1 MDSSWPGRNARR
13 RFSIPR
19 TRPKVARR
27 VSRISRISVLTLH
40 LAIAAAEIE
49 ERDAIARSRPNDF
62 ADENRMIAAGK
73 LIVDR
78 AFERGQRARNE
89 RHAELAALDV
99 DPGELVV
106 RSRSKSRRDI
116 GLIGAEDADAE
127 LPGSDDC
134 IVRFHAFFD
143 ADEHEWR
150 AKRKRCKGSDCHPVR
165 PAAMFGRH
173 DRHATGKMRHRGL
186 ESRLINGHDGGSLTF
201 SEAVRTT
208 VTKEITMARSRIA
221 LVAFF
226 LIATAAYA
234 VETPTHRT
242 FNVAPGGTLTID
254 TDVGNIRVDTGGS
267 AVTIDVTQRTRV
279 SNRRLELTFD
289 QQQNNVTVRGKLE
302 PTSRWFN
309 WSDDEANF
317 VVTVPARYNVNLKT
331 SGGDIR
337 VGNLQ
342 GQANVRT
349 SGGGIQL
356 GNVGGQVVAHTSGG
370 DVALESSSANVD
382 LYTSGGGIRIGDVN
396 GSVTAKTSGGSIEIR
411 RAAGDL
417 LARTSGG
424 GITIGE
430 ADGTVDARS
439 SGGWIQAQLGHQ
451 PRADSR
457 LSTSGGGITI
467 SIAPNVSVDL
477 DAHTSGGDVDTDVPV
492 TLLGKQDESSL
503 QGKINS
509 GGPKLLLR
517 SSGGNIHIK
526 RQ

>member
-1 MDSSWPGRNARR
+1 MP
-13 RFSIPR
+13 
-19 TRPKVARR
+19 
-27 VSRISRISVLTLH
+27 
-40 LAIAAAEIE
+40 
-49 ERDAIARSRPNDF
+49 
-62 ADENRMIAAGK
+62 
-73 LIVDR
+73 
-78 AFERGQRARNE
+78 
-89 RHAELAALDV
+89 
-99 DPGELVV
+99 
-106 RSRSKSRRDI
+106 
-116 GLIGAEDADAE
+116 
-127 LPGSDDC
+127 
-134 IVRFHAFFD
+134 
-143 ADEHEWR
+143 
-150 AKRKRCKGSDCHPVR
+150 
-165 PAAMFGRH
+165 
-173 DRHATGKMRHRGL
+173 
-186 ESRLINGHDGGSLTF
+186 
-201 SEAVRTT
+201 
-208 VTKEITMARSRIA
+208 RSRIA
-221 LVAFF
+221 LVALF

-242 FNVAPGGTLTID
+242 FNVASGGTLTID

-267 AVTIDVTQRTRV
+267 GVTIDVTQRTRV

-289 QQQNNVTVRGKLE
+289 QQQNDVTVRGKLE

-356 GNVGGQVVAHTSGG
+356 GNVGGQVVAYTSGG
-370 DVALESSSANVD
+370 DVSLEGSSANVD
-382 LYTSGGGIRIGDVN
+382 LNTSGGGIRIGDVN

-430 ADGTVDARS
+430 ADGTVDAQS
-439 SGGWIQAQLGHQ
+439 SGGSIKAQLAHQ

-457 LSTSGGGITI
+457 LSTSGGGITV

-492 TLLGKQDESSL
+492 TLLGRQDDSSL
-503 QGKINS
+503 QGKING
-509 GGPKLLLR
+509 GGPKLFLR